1 MNDNTKGTKLFD
13 WAIIRPAIVDSFR
26 KLSPRRQF
34 RNPVM
39 FVVLV
44 GSVLTSLL
52 FVQAIIGKGEAGPW
66 FILGISLWLWFTVLF
81 ANFAE
86 AMAEGHGRAQ
96 ADSLRKARKD
106 LVARKLANPRRDSSL
121 RWFWRRCWRLATW
134 SWLKRAILFPS
145 TERL

>member
-1 MNDNTKGTKLFD
+1 MSDNTKGTKLFN

-26 KLSPRRQF
+26 KLNPRRQF

-39 FVVLV
+39 FVVFV
-44 GSVLTSLL
+44 GSVLTSVL
-52 FVQAIIGKGEAGPW
+52 FVQALIGKGEAGPW

-106 LVARKLANPRRDSSL
+106 LVAKKLANPRRDSS
-121 RWFWRRCWRLATW
+121 FEMVLA
-134 SWLKRAILFPS
+134 SLLEIGDVVLVEAGDFVPIDG
-145 TERL
+145 